1 MVDQLLGGL
10 FGAKDDDDEPT
21 RQRRARDY
29 VDRYERGA
37 YDQIG
42 DDEALH
48 NYRTATSNSRQ
59 TSIIRLLRTPSGK

>member
-10 FGAKDDDDEPT
+10 FGSKDDDDVAT
-21 RQRRARDY
+21 RHRRARDY

-42 DDEALH
+42 DDEVLH
-48 NYRTATSNSRQ
+48 NYRTATSN
-59 TSIIRLLRTPSGK
+59 LAPDDYHGPPRTPCGN